1 MVSIF
6 EVVLGV
12 SELFVIFGSD
22 GVLLT
27 VEVSKVALILVN
39 EDILFELLILF
50 RLMFTPLL
58 ELTILEIIVPLPC
71 IFVPLELIMLF
82 KILLKIFR
90 VISVI
95 VSLFVVTKFERE
107 AVVGCRVFVKILV
120 TIPSNEDV
128 IRTPNLLV
136 VFNKLVTLICILLL
150 INNGSDIVVEGI
162 IYCELCL
169 LVPFSMFLLL
179 LFKTVAFSEVLLEL
193 VLSNII

>member
-58 ELTILEIIVPLPC
+58 ELTVLEIIVPLPC

>member
-1 MVSIF
+1 M
-6 EVVLGV
+6 LGV

>member
-27 VEVSKVALILVN
+27 VEISKVALILVN

>member
-12 SELFVIFGSD
+12 SELFVTFGSD